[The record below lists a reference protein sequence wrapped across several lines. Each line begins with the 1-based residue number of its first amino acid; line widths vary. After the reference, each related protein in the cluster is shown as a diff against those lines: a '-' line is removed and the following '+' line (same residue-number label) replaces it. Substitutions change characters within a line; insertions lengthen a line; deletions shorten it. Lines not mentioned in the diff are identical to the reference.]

1 MRWLIL
7 LLSTLLILLQIPLW
21 FSDNSLRDVWRLQ
34 AKIDT
39 QTFENDALM
48 ERNRLLEAEVANLK
62 KGLDVVEE
70 KARTELGL
78 IKEGE
83 TYFQVIEPN

>member
-1 MRWLIL
+1 MRWLSIL
-7 LLSTLLILLQIPLW
+7 LLFFFVLLQYSLW
-21 FSDNSLRDVWRLQ
+21 FGDNSLPDAWQLQ
-34 AKIDT
+34 AKIEDHK
-39 QTFENDALM
+39 QENALLE
-48 ERNRLLEAEVANLK
+48 ERNRLLDSEVLNLK

-83 TYFQVIEPN
+83 TYFQVIETK